1 MAIHVLV
8 PFHTQ
13 ICYSREQLPQE
24 SHRNV
29 CPGNTFPAGTLANL
43 GYRRWCNFLDA
54 FIWKMDGSNVGL
66 WKALFP
72 PNKLDR
78 KGQLQ
83 HVKGSADAKS
93 WTREN
98 SWWVGANLVQENVEL
113 IASRRAWGSTAVLA
127 GH

>member
-1 MAIHVLV
+1 MTGPLVICLARDADNLVLARA
-8 PFHTQ
+8 
-13 ICYSREQLPQE
+13 SRLRP
-24 SHRNV
+24 S
-29 CPGNTFPAGTLANL
+29 AG
-43 GYRRWCNFLDA
+43 
-54 FIWKMDGSNVGL
+54 K
-66 WKALFP
+66 LFP

-78 KGQLQ
+78 KCQLQ

-98 SWWVGANLVQENVEL
+98 SWWVGANLVQEKVEL